1 MNTRDLT
8 LVRVYLAER
17 SGKLEQLSACLQRAG
32 IGGWTVFRGVEGY
45 GSSGKVR
52 TASLVDLALDL
63 PVTVEFFDTPGRI
76 EQLLPEVV
84 ELAGSD
90 HVVWWQVTGAAY
102 STTD

>member
-17 SGKLEQLSACLQRAG
+17 SGKLEELGERLRDAG
-32 IGGWTVFRGVEGY
+32 IGGWTVFRGVEGF
-45 GSSGKVR
+45 GSSGKMR

-63 PVTVEFFDTPGRI
+63 PVTVEFFDTPERI

-84 ELAGSD
+84 ALAGSD
-90 HVVWWQVTGAAY
+90 HVVWWRVTGSANSNA
-102 STTD
+102 D